1 MTDYSKNVLQRGL
14 ENIHDPF
21 SSFIR
26 AQTTASWFLLLA
38 TIVAL
43 WWANSDY
50 STCQNLTHTSIGFFS
65 GDFKLYASL
74 KHIINDGLRG
84 KDPAMDKEL
93 KDYLFTEKPIA
104 HK

>member
-1 MTDYSKNVLQRGL
+1 MTENSNNALQRGL

-38 TIVAL
+38 TILAL

-50 STCQNLTHTSIGFFS
+50 STYDLKGSDPFNLKART
-65 GDFKLYASL
+65 
-74 KHIINDGLRG
+74 
-84 KDPAMDKEL
+84 
-93 KDYLFTEKPIA
+93 
-104 HK
+104 